1 MNTPMLMNATSNV
14 FDRFKAA
21 VGDAFDCPYD
31 RKATAEIHLE
41 GLRLSRI
48 RLSEFEKV
56 VHVLGADGGAFRV
69 ATPNAA
75 ELFLQLTQEERADL
89 ERHLAERVKQLRE
102 DFPDLVKEYP
112 YQFS

>member
-1 MNTPMLMNATSNV
+1 MGTMNVTSNV
-14 FDRFKAA
+14 LGQFRAA

-31 RKATAEIHLE
+31 RRATAKIHLE

-56 VHVLGADGGAFRV
+56 AHVLGADGGAFRV

-75 ELFLQLTQEERADL
+75 ELFMQLTQEERADL
-89 ERHLAERVKQLRE
+89 ERHLADRVKQLRE
-102 DFPDLVKEYP
+102 DFPDLVEEYP